1 VRSASSVG
9 CAENT
14 GELCNK
20 QKSMISDTKIENKGP
35 TVRFGKKLVDGRV
48 DFIILL
54 EQAIWYV
61 GWVNQDLL
69 GKSTGYYKL

>member
-1 VRSASSVG
+1 MRSASSVG

-35 TVRFGKKLVDGRV
+35 TVCEKTSGRSCRFH
-48 DFIILL
+48 
-54 EQAIWYV
+54 Y
-61 GWVNQDLL
+61 
-69 GKSTGYYKL
+69 ST